1 VNSSSDPA
9 ADRIVLDAIEAALIH
24 EPADSR
30 VAIAYSGGLDSTVLL
45 DAAVR
50 VAGAA
55 RCVAFHIH
63 HGLSPNADRWLAHGE
78 EQAAALGVSFAARHV
93 DVRRDAGIGIEAAAR
108 EARYRALD
116 ALCDS
121 EHVRRIW
128 LAQHADDQAE
138 TVLLQLLRGAGL
150 AGLAAMAP
158 EHRPAG
164 ASVTRV
170 RPLLHLLRAQLE
182 DYARGRALRW
192 IDDES
197 NADTRFARNAL
208 RHHVLPQLAVHFPGF
223 RDALARTA
231 AHAGAAQRLL
241 DELARIDIEAVASGD
256 HPHALSRA
264 ALLEL
269 DDERALNLLR
279 YWMRTLGLPAASTAR
294 LTDALRQLRDARDD
308 HGLRVDHAG
317 QTLRSYRDQIY
328 WEAGDSSDAADETA
342 LVERPVSEL
351 TWRGEAIWRLP
362 AWRGT
367 FVFAQAERAADGPA
381 TGAPAA
387 AAPGGGAPP
396 SGASAPGGAARSAA
410 APGGPAAD
418 DPFPIPAALLMN
430 KPMFARARSGGER
443 MRCDAHGPSRTLK
456 NLFQERGVPSWKRD
470 VPLLYV
476 GDLLLYVPLLGVN
489 LAALDALHA
498 DAADHGPG
506 AKNDTKTMNPA
517 PHASGQGGAA
527 AAASTDRCIRIDWR
541 EDLLIA

>member
-1 VNSSSDPA
+1 VNSPSDPA
-9 ADRIVLDAIEAALIH
+9 ADRIVLDAIEAALAH
-24 EPADSR
+24 EPADTR
-30 VAIAYSGGLDSTVLL
+30 IAIAYSGGLDSTVLL

-78 EQAAALGVSFAARHV
+78 EQAATLGVSFAARRV
-93 DVRRDAGIGIEAAAR
+93 DVRRDAGVGIEAAAR

-121 EHVRRIW
+121 ERVRRIW

-150 AGLAAMAP
+150 AGLAAMAA

-164 ASVTRV
+164 AAATRV

-192 IDDES
+192 IEDES

-231 AHAGAAQRLL
+231 AHAGAAQRLV
-241 DELARIDIEAVASGD
+241 DDLARIDMEAVASVD
-256 HPHALSRA
+256 DPHALSRA

-328 WEAGDSSDAADETA
+328 WEAGDSNDAADETA
-342 LVERPVSEL
+342 LTERPVSEL
-351 TWRGEAIWRLP
+351 TWRGEAVWRLP

-367 FVFAQAERAADGPA
+367 FVFA
-381 TGAPAA
+381 AA
-387 AAPGGGAPP
+387 AGDDPTPGI
-396 SGASAPGGAARSAA
+396 SAPNDAARSAP
-410 APGGPAAD
+410 APHGPAAD
-418 DPFPIPAALLMN
+418 DPFTIPAAWLMN
-430 KPMFARARSGGER
+430 RPLFARARSGGER

-470 VPLLYV
+470 VPLLYA

-498 DAADHGPG
+498 DHARHASHAKD
-506 AKNDTKTMNPA
+506 AKNAKETKRA
-517 PHASGQGGAA
+517 PHASEEG
-527 AAASTDRCIRIDWR
+527 STATAPSADRRIRIDWR